1 MIKMDKKEYK
11 EELLKF
17 RFKYIKEMDNSM
29 KVAISIRDNDDA
41 KDKDKNEAM
50 KYIARSL
57 GGLTPE
63 TVTKSTAQVATF
75 SKEQLKMPK
84 VSKEV
89 QDRLDGFLEG
99 H

>member
-1 MIKMDKKEYK
+1 MDKKEHK
-11 EELLKF
+11 QAQLAF
-17 RFKYIKEMDNSM
+17 RKKHFVKEMENNM
-29 KVAISIRDNDDA
+29 NAEIAIRDDPDA
-41 KDKDKNEAM
+41 KHKDITEAVKIISRM
-50 KYIARSL
+50 L
-57 GGLTPE
+57 GALAAE